1 MRPTRLRRQV
11 WELFLRDHPRT
22 PAQHHRPAWRSQE
35 NEEANP
41 HRPPR
46 SSFRTMA
53 VPTAVLQHAPR
64 VGIMA
69 LNLLLAA
76 ALGISPN
83 SSSSAQAEAV
93 LHRRDSDHNAI
104 VPRGS
109 LPHIGTKQLSNAPAG
124 GPYGNSS
131 EISSIRDDSGKGKTA
146 VAQLAVDL
154 VLSLGI
160 GAVATHLVNKLLK
173 SLQNSSSR
181 GDPDDGSVNTKA
193 VHKSLQWLIVKRGGD
208 FTIPV
213 LSHRELQMAEEIL
226 NPDDVMDASFA
237 QIGGLD
243 QIKQEIYDL
252 AVYPLLH
259 PQFYNT
265 SRLRQP
271 PRGMLLYGKPGT
283 GKTMLAK
290 AIAKEAAAV
299 FLPLQLSK
307 ILNKYWGESN
317 KLIAATFSLAHKL
330 APAVIFIDE
339 LDTFLKNSNSETAY
353 MDSIK
358 AEFLTLWDGV
368 GTATNARVLV
378 LGATNKPHQIDPAIG
393 RRMPRTFEVPLPDV
407 TGRLSILQLILK
419 EEDLEVDA
427 RRYLP
432 VLAQRTPGYSGSD
445 LKELCR
451 AAAMVVVQE
460 RTAEFSRRRVM
471 GEVTTTDT
479 NEIGDHDEEEPL
491 RPMSVR
497 DLELGRAKVR
507 RSGEAAQHY
516 GANHHNGDN
525 GSLNGSRNN
534 NTIRM
539 DELNMKQFMALLQA
553 HLAKG
558 GNPTPPPNNDELNM
572 KQLMAL
578 LQALLAKGGN
588 PTIPPNDDVPNM

>member
-1 MRPTRLRRQV
+1 
-11 WELFLRDHPRT
+11 
-22 PAQHHRPAWRSQE
+22 
-35 NEEANP
+35 
-41 HRPPR
+41 
-46 SSFRTMA
+46 MA

-76 ALGISPN
+76 ALGISP

-93 LHRRDSDHNAI
+93 LNRRDSEHNAI
-104 VPRGS
+104 VQRGP
-109 LPHIGTKQLSNAPAG
+109 LPLIGSTKQLSNAPAGG

-271 PRGMLLYGKPGT
+271 PRGILLYGKPGT

-419 EEDLEVDA
+419 EEDLEADA
-427 RRYLP
+427 RRFLP

-471 GEVTTTDT
+471 GEVTTTTT
-479 NEIGDHDEEEPL
+479 NEIGDHDDEEEPL

-516 GANHHNGDN
+516 GANQYNGDN
-525 GSLNGSRNN
+525 GSLNGSHNN

-553 HLAKG
+553 FLAKG

-572 KQLMAL
+572 KQVMAL

-588 PTIPPNDDVPNM
+588 LTPPSNDDDHVPNM